1 MVSTGPCAQDE
12 PLNLNSSNDKLF
24 NFSIYFSHQ
33 ILCLYGTISWK
44 VWQEKLTKPVIYA
57 GVLGEEVYN
66 KHVC

>member
-44 VWQEKLTKPVIYA
+44 VWQEKLIKTCNICRCTGGGDV
-57 GVLGEEVYN
+57 
-66 KHVC
+66 